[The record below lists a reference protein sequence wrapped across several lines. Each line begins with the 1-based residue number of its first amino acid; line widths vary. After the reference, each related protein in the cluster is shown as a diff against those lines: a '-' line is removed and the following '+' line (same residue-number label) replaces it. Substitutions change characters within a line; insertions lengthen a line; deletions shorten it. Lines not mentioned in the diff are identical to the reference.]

1 MVPGK
6 ALLGRMCL
14 CRQTIRGQVKMALK
28 GNLRDFSTTQLLNLI
43 HLARKTGA
51 LTIQVPS
58 GVTTLFF
65 REGRLVHATTSGRD
79 GHLANVLARA
89 GKLTDEQAKII
100 RARSGAQTDKELGM
114 LLISAG
120 HVTQKDILSSVR
132 GDILDTVYGLFTWS
146 DGLFHFEPN
155 QLPSDDTITV
165 PTDLE
170 NIILEGSRRVKEW
183 ERLQDELPDLD
194 MALKFTDRP
203 QAQLRN
209 INLSVD
215 EWRVISYINPRNS
228 IRQIG
233 QRIGMDEFQI
243 RKIIYGLLQAGL
255 VEILEPEGKPTR
267 RPPSAAIETV
277 IARPPAVKRSVIRKL
292 IDRIKRL

>member
-1 MVPGK
+1 
-6 ALLGRMCL
+6 
-14 CRQTIRGQVKMALK
+14 MALK

-51 LTIQVPS
+51 LTIKVAP

-65 REGRLVHATTSGRD
+65 REGKLVYATTSGRD
-79 GHLANVLARA
+79 GHLATVLARA
-89 GKLTDEQAKII
+89 GKLTEEQAKVI
-100 RARSGAQTDKELGM
+100 RTRSGTQADKELGM

-120 HVTQKDILSSVR
+120 HVTQSDIVNSIRTDVLE
-132 GDILDTVYGLFTWS
+132 TAYGLFTWT

-155 QLPSDDTITV
+155 QLPADDAITV
-165 PTDLE
+165 PIDLE
-170 NIILEGSRRVKEW
+170 NIILEGSRRLKEW
-183 ERLQDELPDLD
+183 EQLQYELPDLS

-209 INLSVD
+209 ISLSVE

-228 IRQIG
+228 IKQIA
-233 QRIGMDEFQI
+233 QRIGMDDFQI
-243 RKIIYGLLQAGL
+243 RKIVYGLVQAGL
-255 VEILEPEGKPTR
+255 VEVIAPEGALPK
-267 RPPSAAIETV
+267 RPPSTAMEAV
-277 IARPPAVKRSVIRKL
+277 IARPPAIKRSVIHRL

>member
-1 MVPGK
+1 
-6 ALLGRMCL
+6 
-14 CRQTIRGQVKMALK
+14 MALK

-51 LTIQVPS
+51 LTIQIPS

-65 REGRLVHATTSGRD
+65 REGKLVQATTGGRD
-79 GHLANVLARA
+79 GHLTSVLTRS
-89 GKLTDEQAKII
+89 GKLSEEHAKII
-100 RARSGAQTDKELGM
+100 RRNSGDKADKELAM

-120 HVTQKDILSSVR
+120 RVTQQ
-132 GDILDTVYGLFTWS
+132 DILDSIRNDILETVYALFTWS
-146 DGLFHFEPN
+146 DGMFHFEPN
-155 QLPSDDTITV
+155 QLPSDGVIPV
-165 PTDLE
+165 SVDLE

-183 ERLQDELPDLD
+183 ERLQDELPDLNLT
-194 MALKFTDRP
+194 LKFTDRP

-215 EWRVISYINPRNS
+215 EWRVISYINPRNT
-228 IRQIG
+228 IKQIG
-233 QRIGMDEFQI
+233 QRIGMDDFQI

-255 VEILEPEGKPTR
+255 VEILDTGAPPK
-267 RPPSAAIETV
+267 RPAPSGAMEKV
-277 IARPPAVKRSVIRKL
+277 ISRPPAVKRSVIRKL

>member
-1 MVPGK
+1 
-6 ALLGRMCL
+6 
-14 CRQTIRGQVKMALK
+14 MALK

-51 LTIQVPS
+51 LTLQVPS

-65 REGRLVHATTSGRD
+65 REGKLVHTTTSGRD
-79 GHLANVLARA
+79 GHLASVLARA
-89 GKLTDEQAKII
+89 GKLTEEQARVI
-100 RARSGAQTDKELGM
+100 RSKAKTQTDMELGM

-120 HVTQKDILSSVR
+120 HVTQQDIMSAIRSDALE
-132 GDILDTVYGLFTWS
+132 TVYSLFTWS
-146 DGLFHFEPN
+146 EGLFHFEPN
-155 QLPSDDTITV
+155 QLPAEGAIVV
-165 PTDLE
+165 PIDLE

-194 MALKFTDRP
+194 MALKFADRP
-203 QAQLRN
+203 QVKLRE

-228 IRQIG
+228 IKRIA
-233 QRIGMDEFQI
+233 QRIGMDDFQI

-255 VEILEPEGKPTR
+255 VEVVEVAGAPPKVPPTTTMEKIVAQ
-267 RPPSAAIETV
+267 PT
-277 IARPPAVKRSVIRKL
+277 AVKRSVIRKL

>member
-1 MVPGK
+1 
-6 ALLGRMCL
+6 
-14 CRQTIRGQVKMALK
+14 MALK

-51 LTIQVPS
+51 LTLQVEP

-65 REGRLVHATTSGRD
+65 REGRLVYTTTTGQD
-79 GHLANVLARA
+79 GHLASVLARA
-89 GKLTDEQAKII
+89 GKLTHDQAKII
-100 RARSGAQTDKELGM
+100 RARSNVQTDKELAM
-114 LLISAG
+114 LLINAG
-120 HVTQKDILSSVR
+120 HVTQQDIVSSVR
-132 GDILDTVYGLFTWS
+132 TDYLETVYSLFTWS
-146 DGLFHFEPN
+146 EGLFHFEPN
-155 QLPSDDTITV
+155 QLPSDDAITV
-165 PTDLE
+165 PIDLE

-228 IRQIG
+228 IKRIA
-233 QRIGMDEFQI
+233 QRIGMDDFQI

-255 VEILEPEGKPTR
+255 VEMVEPLGAPPR
-267 RPPSAAIETV
+267 RPPSAAIEKV
-277 IARPPAVKRSVIRKL
+277 VARPPAVKRSVIRKL

>member
-1 MVPGK
+1 
-6 ALLGRMCL
+6 
-14 CRQTIRGQVKMALK
+14 MALK

-51 LTIQVPS
+51 LTLQVDS

-65 REGRLVHATTSGRD
+65 REGKLVYTTSTGQD
-79 GHLANVLARA
+79 GHLASVLARG
-89 GKLTDEQAKII
+89 GKLSEEQAKII
-100 RARSGAQTDKELGM
+100 RARSNAQTDKELAM
-114 LLISAG
+114 LLINAG
-120 HVTQKDILSSVR
+120 HVSQQDIVSSVKN
-132 GDILDTVYGLFTWS
+132 DSLETVYVLFTWS

-155 QLPSDDTITV
+155 QLPAEDVITV
-165 PTDLE
+165 PLDLE

-183 ERLQDELPDLD
+183 ERLQDELPDLN
-194 MALKFTDRP
+194 MALKFTARP
-203 QAQLRN
+203 QAQLRD

-228 IRQIG
+228 IKQIA
-233 QRIGMDEFQI
+233 QRIGMDDFQI

-255 VEILEPEGKPTR
+255 VEMVQPAGAPA
-267 RPPSAAIETV
+267 RPVSSATV
-277 IARPPAVKRSVIRKL
+277 EKVVAGPPAVKRSVIRKL

>member
-1 MVPGK
+1 
-6 ALLGRMCL
+6 
-14 CRQTIRGQVKMALK
+14 MALK
-28 GNLRDFSTTQLLNLI
+28 GNLKDFSTTQLLNLI

-65 REGRLVHATTSGRD
+65 REGKLVYTTMSGRD
-79 GHLANVLARA
+79 GHLASVLARA
-89 GKLTDEQAKII
+89 GKLSEEHAKII
-100 RARSGAQTDKELGM
+100 RARAGTQSDKELGM

-120 HVTQKDILSSVR
+120 QVTQPDIVSSIR
-132 GDILDTVYGLFTWS
+132 ADILDTVYGLFTWT

-155 QLPSDDTITV
+155 QLPSDDAITV
-165 PTDLE
+165 SINLE

-183 ERLQDELPDLD
+183 ERLQDELPDLGV
-194 MALKFTDRP
+194 ALRFTDRP

-228 IRQIG
+228 IKQIA
-233 QRIGMDEFQI
+233 QRIGMDDFQI

-255 VEILEPEGKPTR
+255 VEVLEPEGAPVARPAPT
-267 RPPSAAIETV
+267 AMETV
-277 IARPPAVKRSVIRKL
+277 IGRPPAVKRSVIRKL

>member
-1 MVPGK
+1 
-6 ALLGRMCL
+6 
-14 CRQTIRGQVKMALK
+14 MALK

-51 LTIQVPS
+51 LTTQVQP

-65 REGRLVHATTSGRD
+65 REGKLVYATATGRD
-79 GHLANVLARA
+79 AHLASVLARS
-89 GKLTDEQAKII
+89 GKLTQEQAKII
-100 RARSGAQTDKELGM
+100 RARAGVKTDKELGM

-120 HVTQKDILSSVR
+120 HVTQDDILSSIR
-132 GDILDTVYGLFTWS
+132 NDLLEMVYGLFTWT

-155 QLPSDDTITV
+155 QLPANDVITV
-165 PTDLE
+165 SVDLE

-228 IRQIG
+228 IRRIA
-233 QRIGMDEFQI
+233 QRIGMDDFQI
-243 RKIIYGLLQAGL
+243 RKIVYGLLQAGL
-255 VEILEPEGKPTR
+255 VEIVQPEGAPPKKPPT
-267 RPPSAAIETV
+267 ATMEKV
-277 IARPPAVKRSVIRKL
+277 IAHPPAVKRSVIHKL
-292 IDRIKRL
+292 IDRIRRL

>member
-1 MVPGK
+1 
-6 ALLGRMCL
+6 
-14 CRQTIRGQVKMALK
+14 MALK

-51 LTIQVPS
+51 LTVQVPP

-65 REGRLVHATTSGRD
+65 REGKLVHATSGQD
-79 GHLANVLARA
+79 EHLASILARA
-89 GKLTDEQAKII
+89 GKLTAEQAKII
-100 RARSGAQTDKELGM
+100 RSRAADKAAKELGM

-120 HVTQKDILSSVR
+120 HVTQQDIVGSIRTNTLEA
-132 GDILDTVYGLFTWS
+132 VYGLFTWS
-146 DGLFHFEPN
+146 DGQFHFEPN
-155 QLPSDDTITV
+155 QLPAEDAITV
-165 PTDLE
+165 PIDLE

-183 ERLQDELPDLD
+183 ERLQDELPDLG

-203 QAQLRN
+203 RAQLRK

-228 IRQIG
+228 IRQIA
-233 QRIGMDEFQI
+233 QRIGMDDFQI
-243 RKIIYGLLQAGL
+243 RKIVYGLLQAGL
-255 VEILEPEGKPTR
+255 VEMLEPEGALPS
-267 RPPSAAIETV
+267 RPPSEV
-277 IARPPAVKRSVIRKL
+277 VEKVVSRPPAVKRSVIRKL

>member
-1 MVPGK
+1 
-6 ALLGRMCL
+6 
-14 CRQTIRGQVKMALK
+14 MALK

-51 LTIQVPS
+51 LTIQVRP
-58 GVTTLFF
+58 GVTTLYFQ
-65 REGRLVHATTSGRD
+65 EGKLVYATTGGQD
-79 GHLANVLARA
+79 GHLASVMARA
-89 GKLTDEQAKII
+89 GKLSDEQAKII
-100 RARSGAQTDKELGM
+100 RSHAGTQPSKELGM
-114 LLISAG
+114 LLISWG
-120 HVTQKDILSSVR
+120 HVTQSDIVYSVRSDILE
-132 GDILDTVYGLFTWS
+132 TVYGLFTWS

-155 QLPSDDTITV
+155 QLPSDDEITV
-165 PTDLE
+165 PIDLE
-170 NIILEGSRRVKEW
+170 NIILEGSRRLKEW

-228 IRQIG
+228 IKQIA
-233 QRIGMDEFQI
+233 QRIGMDDFQI
-243 RKIIYGLLQAGL
+243 RRIVYGLSQAGL
-255 VEILEPEGKPTR
+255 VEIIEPEGAPPR
-267 RPPSAAIETV
+267 RPPSAIMETV
-277 IARPPAVKRSVIRKL
+277 MSRPPAVKRSVIRRL